1 MRVIISGG
9 SGLIGRALSEHLLA
23 SNHEVIVLTRNPS
36 KVAGLPAGARAVGWD
51 ARTAAVWGALAD
63 GADVIVNLAGESLK
77 GNGFIPSRWTNKR
90 KQLIRQSRIDAGAAV
105 VEAVRAAK
113 RKPKL
118 VVQASAV
125 GYYGPC
131 GDEPI
136 NEQSPSGTDF
146 LSGVCRDWEA
156 STADVEGMGVR
167 RVVLRTGLPLT
178 MQGGA
183 FPLLVLPF
191 KLFAGNTFGSGQ
203 QYYPWIHFA
212 DYIAALS
219 FLIDPEVPGG
229 VYNLSAPNPAR
240 NRDFARAISRV
251 LRRPLWAPVPRFALE
266 LALGEVSTVVMD
278 GQRAV
283 PEKLQRAGFVFKYPE
298 LQPALE
304 DLLK

>member
-1 MRVIISGG
+1 MRVIITGG
-9 SGLIGRALSEHLLA
+9 SGLMGRALTANLCA
-23 SNHEVIVLTRNPS
+23 GGHEVIVVSRTPA
-36 KVAGLPAGARAVGWD
+36 KVTGLPQGGRAVGWD
-51 ARTAAVWGALAD
+51 ARTAAGWGDLAD

-77 GNGFIPSRWTNKR
+77 GNGLIPSRWTRGR
-90 KQLIRQSRIDAGAAV
+90 KERIRRSRIDAGAAV

-113 RKPKL
+113 KKPKL

-131 GDEPI
+131 GDETVT
-136 NEQSPSGTDF
+136 EQSPNGADF
-146 LSGVCRDWEA
+146 LAGVCRDWEA
-156 STADVEGMGVR
+156 STAEVESMGVR
-167 RVVLRTGLPLT
+167 RVVVRTGLPLT
-178 MQGGA
+178 MKGGA

-212 DYIAALS
+212 DQIAALR
-219 FLIDPEVPGG
+219 FLIDSPRASG

-240 NRDFARAISRV
+240 NRDFALTLAQV
-251 LRRPLWAPVPRFALE
+251 LKRPLWMPLPRLLLD
-266 LALGEVSTVVMD
+266 LALGEIATVVMD

-283 PEKLQRAGFVFKYPE
+283 PEKLSRAGFVFKFPE